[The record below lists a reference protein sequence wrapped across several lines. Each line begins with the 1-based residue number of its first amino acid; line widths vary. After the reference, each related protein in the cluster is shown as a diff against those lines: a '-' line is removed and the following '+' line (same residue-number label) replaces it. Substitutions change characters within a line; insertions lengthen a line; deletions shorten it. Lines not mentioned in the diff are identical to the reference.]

1 MNNQWFN
8 TSEVLDLVLG
18 GPPDA
23 NDSDD
28 EFEGYVEDNEMVQM
42 MAQKDSGVSGVED
55 AIIGDVEAD
64 IEMQD
69 DRIDNDELDK
79 EDENEANED
88 TCNEEEEIDT
98 IPEFDSSSSH
108 SCTEDMS
115 GETPSKF
122 FKLLVTDELIS
133 HIVTETNTYAD
144 QYFEENS
151 PARRSRLQQWK
162 KKCFEPCEFLQFVAI
177 LIIMGLIHYPKLDE
191 YWSTRWPFC
200 TSTFSRIMSRD
211 RFSCLLK
218 FFHVNNNA
226 NMPKKG
232 DPGYDPLYK
241 IRPMIN
247 LLIQNFKAKYNLG
260 RELSIDESM
269 VSFKGRLWFIQYMPK
284 KPTKWGMKGFVLA
297 DAKNGYTYDWLLY
310 TGEFIT

>member
-28 EFEGYVEDNEMVQM
+28 EYVEDNEIVQM

-55 AIIGDVEAD
+55 AIGDVEAD

-69 DRIDNDELDK
+69 DRIDNDESDK
-79 EDENEANED
+79 EDENEGNDD
-88 TCNEEEEIDT
+88 TCNEEKEIDP

-115 GETPSKF
+115 GKTPSEF
-122 FKLLVTDELIS
+122 FKLLVTDELVS

-144 QYFEENS
+144 QYFEEKC

-162 KKCFEPCEFLQFVAI
+162 KKSFEACEFLQFVVI
-177 LIIMGLIHYPKLDE
+177 LILMGLIHYPKLDE

-211 RFSCLLK
+211 RFRWPFCTSTFSRIMSRDKILSCQQQCQ
-218 FFHVNNNA
+218 HA
-226 NMPKKG
+226 
-232 DPGYDPLYK
+232 
-241 IRPMIN
+241 
-247 LLIQNFKAKYNLG
+247 
-260 RELSIDESM
+260 
-269 VSFKGRLWFIQYMPK
+269 
-284 KPTKWGMKGFVLA
+284 
-297 DAKNGYTYDWLLY
+297 
-310 TGEFIT
+310 